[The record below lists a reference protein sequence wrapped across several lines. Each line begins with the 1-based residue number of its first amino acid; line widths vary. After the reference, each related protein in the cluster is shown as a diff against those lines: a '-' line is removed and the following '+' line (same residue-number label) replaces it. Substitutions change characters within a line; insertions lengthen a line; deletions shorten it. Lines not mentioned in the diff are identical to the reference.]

1 MKGRFEKRANRAGA
15 ANIKYGNKELANL
28 GNVFSRGIDQQGM
41 YNRIA
46 NELTV
51 YQIKKSLYE
60 FGSKLYDEMYTLED
74 MLEVGKNL
82 SFNELT
88 EIFNM
93 LDSKERLVARFE
105 EMEEYVRKNIN
116 DIKNDRDIKRIKRMF
131 KLG

>member
-1 MKGRFEKRANRAGA
+1 MKSIYEKRASKAGA
-15 ANIKYGNKELANL
+15 GNIKNGNKEIANL
-28 GNVFSRGIDQQGM
+28 GRVFSRGIGQREAYD
-41 YNRIA
+41 RIE

-60 FGSKLYDEMYTLED
+60 FGSKLYDEMYTLEE

-93 LDSKERLVARFE
+93 LDSKEKIIARFE
-105 EMEEYVRKNIN
+105 QFEEYVRTNIEN
-116 DIKNDRDIKRIKRMF
+116 IKTDRDIKKLKRMF